1 MDLPAALGGSGK
13 KHNPEELFGMAYSTC
28 FLSAMGAVYKDK
40 FGTASGKHF
49 SKDVKVHAEVFIG
62 NATDAP
68 GFKLAVHLKVPHS
81 SLGDMSREDA
91 ETLVKGAHEICPYS
105 RAIKGNVETKVE
117 VV

>member
-1 MDLPAALGGSGK
+1 
-13 KHNPEELFGMAYSTC
+13 
-28 FLSAMGAVYKDK
+28 MGAVYKDK

-68 GFKLAVHLKVPHS
+68 GFKVIVSYHPPKRVSLIDTLQLAVHLKVPHS

-91 ETLVKGAHEICPYS
+91 ETLGKTRS
-105 RAIKGNVETKVE
+105 
-117 VV
+117 